1 MIVLVGFSFSCFND
15 NDDDIASDTSIKNF
29 VWNSMNATYLYKSEI
44 NNLSNDRF
52 GTNNEYLEFID
63 SFEDPES
70 LFEALIYDRQIVD
83 RFSLISNN
91 YYQLEQQLSGLSRIN
106 GAEYNFY
113 LVPGSSSEVFGIV
126 RLILPNTNA
135 SNTNLLRGSIFN
147 KINGVQITTN
157 NLSSLLNNDSYSL
170 NMAIYN
176 DNDTD
181 TASDDEIIDSNEI
194 ISLTKE
200 EYNENPIYSH
210 SVINVGPEKAGYL
223 MYNGFINE
231 YNEELNQVF
240 GEFKSQNIDHLI
252 LDLRYNSGGSI
263 QTATLLGSMITGQF
277 NNQIFTTLKYNDEL
291 QSNNVNYNFTNNFN
305 NDLIINNLNLNKV
318 YIITSNR
325 SASAS
330 EMMINSLKC
339 YIDVIQIGDETV
351 GKSQAST
358 ILYDSPNLSRNNVNS
373 SHTYAILPLIA
384 ITVNKNDEEV
394 PSSGIVPEISIIEN
408 PKEYG
413 IIGDSFEPILELV
426 LAEIQ
431 GFNRIPISSNNSY
444 NLIYEDDTNSI
455 KNLMYVKSASNK

>member
-1 MIVLVGFSFSCFND
+1 
-15 NDDDIASDTSIKNF
+15 
-29 VWNSMNATYLYKSEI
+29 
-44 NNLSNDRF
+44 
-52 GTNNEYLEFID
+52 
-63 SFEDPES
+63 
-70 LFEALIYDRQIVD
+70 
-83 RFSLISNN
+83 
-91 YYQLEQQLSGLSRIN
+91 
-106 GAEYNFY
+106 
-113 LVPGSSSEVFGIV
+113 
-126 RLILPNTNA
+126 
-135 SNTNLLRGSIFN
+135 
-147 KINGVQITTN
+147 
-157 NLSSLLNNDSYSL
+157 
-170 NMAIYN
+170 
-176 DNDTD
+176 
-181 TASDDEIIDSNEI
+181 
-194 ISLTKE
+194 
-200 EYNENPIYSH
+200 
-210 SVINVGPEKAGYL
+210 
-223 MYNGFINE
+223 
-231 YNEELNQVF
+231 
-240 GEFKSQNIDHLI
+240 
-252 LDLRYNSGGSI
+252 
-263 QTATLLGSMITGQF
+263 MITGQF

-413 IIGDSFEPILELV
+413 IIGDSLEPILELV

-431 GFNRIPISSNNSY
+431 GFNRIAISPNNSY

>member
-1 MIVLVGFSFSCFND
+1 
-15 NDDDIASDTSIKNF
+15 
-29 VWNSMNATYLYKSEI
+29 
-44 NNLSNDRF
+44 
-52 GTNNEYLEFID
+52 
-63 SFEDPES
+63 
-70 LFEALIYDRQIVD
+70 
-83 RFSLISNN
+83 
-91 YYQLEQQLSGLSRIN
+91 
-106 GAEYNFY
+106 
-113 LVPGSSSEVFGIV
+113 
-126 RLILPNTNA
+126 
-135 SNTNLLRGSIFN
+135 
-147 KINGVQITTN
+147 
-157 NLSSLLNNDSYSL
+157 
-170 NMAIYN
+170 MAIYN

-181 TASDDEIIDSNEI
+181 TASDDEIVDSNEI

-210 SVINVGPEKAGYL
+210 TVINVGPEKAGYL
-223 MYNGFINE
+223 MYNGFVNE
-231 YNEELNQVF
+231 YNEDLNQVF

-263 QTATLLGSMITGQF
+263 QTASLLGSMITGQF

-413 IIGDSFEPILELV
+413 IIGDSLEPILELV

-431 GFNRIPISSNNSY
+431 GFNRIPISSNNNYS
-444 NLIYEDDTNSI
+444 LIYEDDTNSI